1 MRGDCSTSVTN
12 LAERLP
18 PELIERHFP
27 HRFEEMPSA
36 IFLEHDVE
44 ERTPQ
49 GGLRRK
55 AKWDRLHFHIWR
67 PRRVWLSG
75 QERLSFSEPQW
86 EHMLESDV
94 EALIGQE
101 ELRAMP
107 PVPATENR
115 A

>member
-1 MRGDCSTSVTN
+1 M
-12 LAERLP
+12 P
-18 PELIERHFP
+18 P
-27 HRFEEMPSA
+27 A
-36 IFLEHDVE
+36 IFLEHYVE

-49 GGLRRK
+49 GGLGRK
-55 AKWDRLHFHIWR
+55 ATWDRLTFHTWR

-86 EHMLESDV
+86 EHMQESDV